1 MLVLH
6 LGQAIWFKMW
16 WLLPTAVLAGAGETI
31 GWVGR
36 FESTRNIL
44 NDNAFTMQYVV
55 VHLHP

>member
-1 MLVLH
+1 
-6 LGQAIWFKMW
+6 MW